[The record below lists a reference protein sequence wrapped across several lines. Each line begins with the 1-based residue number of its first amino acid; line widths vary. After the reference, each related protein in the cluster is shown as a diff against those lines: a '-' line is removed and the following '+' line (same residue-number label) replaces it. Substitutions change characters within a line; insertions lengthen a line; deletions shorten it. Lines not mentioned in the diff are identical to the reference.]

1 LPGRII
7 ATLQDRGRS
16 RLGPT
21 LCAGC
26 CLWAFVV
33 PESRRSA
40 RPGRTGVGWNE
51 RSGVAWKRIGSLS
64 GAQRSREKPA
74 RARSVPGVAGADGAG
89 RPPLA
94 PVRTPSPTMTQ
105 GNPGCA
111 DALGHSPVRAD
122 RIRNDGDCLRGKASA
137 EGICFAWRQYIT
149 IEPSRPRSRLVSLRR
164 ERRRT
169 RLPSPSAPNGSSS
182 QFWPA

>member
-1 LPGRII
+1 MCLCCPRKPSFRTARAYRRRMERAFRRRMEKDWVAI
-7 ATLQDRGRS
+7 RS
-16 RLGPT
+16 T
-21 LCAGC
+21 
-26 CLWAFVV
+26 
-33 PESRRSA
+33 
-40 RPGRTGVGWNE
+40 
-51 RSGVAWKRIGSLS
+51 
-64 GAQRSREKPA
+64 RSREKPA

-169 RLPSPSAPNGSSS
+169 RLPSPSAPNESSS
-182 QFWPA
+182 QFWPALSRSLAQWRLHSRLLPLP